1 MLLGDEKVKSEIP
14 VKSSLRRTRRISPRE
29 ERMDKR
35 RANRYSFR
43 MKAQVDSMGTG
54 ELPDPIETWTR
65 DVSSKGLFLE
75 LDQPLDEG
83 TRMNLTLQLPSE
95 VTGKPVLLRCL
106 SRVVRVIHEGEHR
119 VGVGAVIENY
129 EFDRTA
135 EEGSP
140 T

>member
-1 MLLGDEKVKSEIP
+1 
-14 VKSSLRRTRRISPRE
+14 
-29 ERMDKR
+29 MDKR

-43 MKAQVDSMGTG
+43 MKAQVDSMGAD
-54 ELPDPIETWTR
+54 ELPGPIETWTR

-106 SRVVRVIHEGEHR
+106 SRVVRVIEEGENR

-129 EFDRTA
+129 EFVRTP

-140 T
+140 S

>member
-1 MLLGDEKVKSEIP
+1 
-14 VKSSLRRTRRISPRE
+14 
-29 ERMDKR
+29 MDKR

-54 ELPDPIETWTR
+54 ELPGTIDTWTR

-83 TRMNLTLQLPSE
+83 TQINLTLQLPSE

-106 SRVVRVIHEGEHR
+106 SRVVRVIEEGEHR

-129 EFDRTA
+129 EFVRTP
-135 EEGSP
+135 EESP
-140 T
+140 PS

>member
-1 MLLGDEKVKSEIP
+1 
-14 VKSSLRRTRRISPRE
+14 
-29 ERMDKR
+29 MDKR

-106 SRVVRVIHEGEHR
+106 SRVVRVIAEGEHR

-129 EFDRTA
+129 EFVRTP
-135 EEGSP
+135 EEGP
-140 T
+140 PA

>member
-1 MLLGDEKVKSEIP
+1 
-14 VKSSLRRTRRISPRE
+14 
-29 ERMDKR
+29 MDKR

-43 MKAQVDSMGTG
+43 MKAQVDSVGRG
-54 ELPDPIETWTR
+54 ELDEPVETWTR

-75 LDQPLDEG
+75 LDQRLDEG

-106 SRVVRVIHEGEHR
+106 SRVVRVIEEGENR

-129 EFDRTA
+129 EFIRSG
-135 EEGSP
+135 EEGQP

>member
-1 MLLGDEKVKSEIP
+1 
-14 VKSSLRRTRRISPRE
+14 
-29 ERMDKR
+29 MDKR

-43 MKAQVDSMGTG
+43 MKAQVGSVGSDALT
-54 ELPDPIETWTR
+54 EPIATWTR

-83 TRMNLTLQLPSE
+83 TRVQLTLQLPSE

-119 VGVGAVIENY
+119 VGVGAVIEDY
-129 EFDRTA
+129 EFVRTG
-135 EEGSP
+135 EEGEP
-140 T
+140 TTEKEGTPT

>member
-1 MLLGDEKVKSEIP
+1 
-14 VKSSLRRTRRISPRE
+14 
-29 ERMDKR
+29 MDKR

-43 MKAQVDSMGTG
+43 MKAQVDSVGTG

-75 LDQPLDEG
+75 LEQPLEEG
-83 TRMNLTLQLPSE
+83 TRMNVTLQLPSE
-95 VTGKPVLLRCL
+95 ITGKPVLLRCL
-106 SRVVRVIHEGEHR
+106 SRVVRVIKEGEHR
-119 VGVGAVIENY
+119 IGVGAVIENY

>member
-1 MLLGDEKVKSEIP
+1 
-14 VKSSLRRTRRISPRE
+14 
-29 ERMDKR
+29 MDKR

-75 LDQPLDEG
+75 LEQPLEEG
-83 TRMNLTLQLPSE
+83 TRMNVTLQLPSD

-106 SRVVRVIHEGEHR
+106 SRVVRVIDEGERR

-129 EFDRTA
+129 KFVQTRRKAYPPSRLPPLPARGSRPSAPRTPHRTRR
-135 EEGSP
+135 SDL

>member
-1 MLLGDEKVKSEIP
+1 
-14 VKSSLRRTRRISPRE
+14 
-29 ERMDKR
+29 MDKR

-54 ELPDPIETWTR
+54 ELPGPIETWTR

-106 SRVVRVIHEGEHR
+106 SRVVRIIEEGDNR

-129 EFDRTA
+129 EFVRTP
-135 EEGSP
+135 EEGAPS
-140 T
+140 